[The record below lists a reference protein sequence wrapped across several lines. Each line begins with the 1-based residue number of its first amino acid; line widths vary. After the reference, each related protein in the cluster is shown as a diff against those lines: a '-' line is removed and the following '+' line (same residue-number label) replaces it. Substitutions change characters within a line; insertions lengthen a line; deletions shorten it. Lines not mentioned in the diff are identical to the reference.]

1 MTRQGISPWLLGAVV
16 FATAW
21 AATAFPSV
29 SNWWI
34 RGAVREHARLIRQ
47 SDCTLPEK
55 ERLLDRLDALE
66 RRIEDGASI
75 GLLRW
80 HECSGIIEELC
91 EQGITADEVR
101 LIERELVK
109 LERN

>member
-1 MTRQGISPWLLGAVV
+1 MDRQRISPWLLGALV

-21 AATAFPSV
+21 AVTAIPSA

-34 RGAVREHARLIRQ
+34 RGQVREHARLIRQ
-47 SDCTLPEK
+47 SACSLPEK

-66 RRIEDGASI
+66 RRIEDGASV
-75 GLLRW
+75 GFFRW
-80 HECSGIIEELC
+80 HECSSIVEELC

-101 LIERELVK
+101 LIERELAK
-109 LERN
+109 LEKN

>member
-1 MTRQGISPWLLGAVV
+1 MTRQGISPWLLGALV

-21 AATAFPSV
+21 AVTAFPSV

-34 RGAVREHARLIRQ
+34 RLQVREHARLVRQ
-47 SDCTLPEK
+47 SGCSLPEK
-55 ERLLDRLDALE
+55 ERLLDRLDVVE
-66 RRIEDGASI
+66 GRIDDGASI

-80 HECSGIIEELC
+80 HECSRIVEELC
-91 EQGITADEVR
+91 EQGITSDEVR
-101 LIERELVK
+101 LIERELAK

>member
-1 MTRQGISPWLLGAVV
+1 MYGRGISPWLLGAVV
-16 FATAW
+16 LGTAW
-21 AATAFPSV
+21 AVTAFPSF

-34 RGAVREHARLIRQ
+34 RGQVKEHARLVRQ
-47 SDCTLPEK
+47 SACSLPEK

-66 RRIEDGASI
+66 RRIDDSAPI

-80 HECSGIIEELC
+80 HECSVIVEELC

-101 LIERELVK
+101 LIERELAK

>member
-1 MTRQGISPWLLGAVV
+1 MHGRAISPWLLGAVV

-21 AATAFPSV
+21 AVTAFPSA
-29 SNWWI
+29 SNWW
-34 RGAVREHARLIRQ
+34 VKLQVKEHARLVRQ
-47 SDCTLPEK
+47 SSCSLTEK

-80 HECSGIIEELC
+80 HECSNVVEELC

-101 LIERELVK
+101 LIERELAK